1 MEQFVEWLILGQVI
15 FSLLLLV
22 PVFYWIMINSSK
34 PSTPEIK
41 EVSLA
46 EKKICV
52 ILPMRN
58 EISNVERKL
67 SSMIREILPH
77 PLVELIVADSDSEDG
92 TKDVAK
98 EILEESAL
106 EDDRWK
112 IMSFDVRGKNVA
124 LNGVLETI
132 DSDIIV
138 ISDADAFVSP
148 GWLEIVCS
156 RMEEREIGVVSGI
169 EREILA
175 DYQGFDDYYRGKSN
189 RLRILES
196 DIDSTPVL
204 EGSILAWKASALGSF
219 RLNERMNADD
229 AQIGFISIRRGYRA
243 IVDQRITFRGFEGSP
258 RRTLKESVRRAQGL
272 SIVLIKNS
280 YLAISNPRKS
290 SRMAIFNALFLY
302 VIFPWVAF
310 LFTMNSVFAFSID
323 PRIGNNWESASIFVI
338 LLTLISRQGR
348 FLGRGVLISMIAH
361 IQAIIGRRYQNWD
374 PVR

>member
-1 MEQFVEWLILGQVI
+1 MLGQVI

-77 PLVELIVADSDSEDG
+77 PLVELIVADSDSDDG

-106 EDDRWK
+106 EDDRWE

-124 LNGVLETI
+124 LNGVLKTI
-132 DSDIIV
+132 DSEIIV

-169 EREILA
+169 EMENLA

-196 DIDSTPVL
+196 GIDSTPVL

-280 YLAISNPRKS
+280 YLAITSPRKS

-302 VIFPWVAF
+302 IIFPWVAF
-310 LFTMNSVFAFSID
+310 LFTMNSVVAFSID
-323 PRIGNNWESASIFVI
+323 SRIGNTWESFSIFVI
-338 LLTLISRQGR
+338 LLTLMSRQGR
-348 FLGRGVLISMIAH
+348 FLGRGVLISIIAH
-361 IQAIIGRRYQNWD
+361 IQAITGRRYQNWD

>member
-1 MEQFVEWLILGQVI
+1 MFGQVI

-22 PVFYWIMINSSK
+22 PVFYWILINSSK
-34 PSTPEIK
+34 TSTLEIK
-41 EVSLA
+41 EISFA

-58 EISNVERKL
+58 EITNVDRKL
-67 SSMIREILPH
+67 SSMIGEILPH

-92 TKDVAK
+92 TKDIAK
-98 EILEESAL
+98 EILEESSL
-106 EDDRWK
+106 ENDRWK

-124 LNGVLETI
+124 LNRVLETI

-138 ISDADAFVSP
+138 ISDADALVSP

-156 RMEEREIGVVSGI
+156 RMEESDIGVVSGI
-169 EREILA
+169 EREILS
-175 DYQGFDDYYRGKSN
+175 DNQEFDDYYRGKSN

-196 DIDSTPVL
+196 NIDSTPVL
-204 EGSILAWKASALGSF
+204 EGSILAWKSSALGSF

-229 AQIGFISIRRGYRA
+229 AQIGFISIRSGYRA
-243 IVDQRITFRGFEGSP
+243 IVDWRITFRGFEGSP

-272 SIVLIKNS
+272 SMVLIKNS
-280 YLAISNPRKS
+280 YLAISSPRKS

-302 VIFPWVAF
+302 VIFPWVAL
-310 LFTMNSVFAFSID
+310 LFTMSSVMAFWID
-323 PRIGNNWESASIFVI
+323 PRIGNNWESFSIFAI
-338 LLTLISRQGR
+338 LVTLISRQGR
-348 FLGRGVLISMIAH
+348 FLSRGVLISILAH
-361 IQAIIGRRYQNWD
+361 IQAIIGIRYQNWD

>member
-1 MEQFVEWLILGQVI
+1 MLGQVI

-77 PLVELIVADSDSEDG
+77 PLVELIVADSDSDDG

-106 EDDRWK
+106 EDDRWE

-124 LNGVLETI
+124 LNGVLKTI
-132 DSDIIV
+132 DSEIIV

-169 EREILA
+169 EKEILA

-196 DIDSTPVL
+196 GIDSTPVL

-280 YLAISNPRKS
+280 YLAISSPRKS

-302 VIFPWVAF
+302 IIFPWVAF
-310 LFTMNSVFAFSID
+310 LFTMNSVVAFSID
-323 PRIGNNWESASIFVI
+323 SRIGNTWESFSIFVI
-338 LLTLISRQGR
+338 LLTLMSRQGR
-348 FLGRGVLISMIAH
+348 FLGRGVLISIIAH
-361 IQAIIGRRYQNWD
+361 IQAITGRRYQNWD

>member
-1 MEQFVEWLILGQVI
+1 MGWLMLGQVI

-77 PLVELIVADSDSEDG
+77 PLVELIVADSDSDDG

-106 EDDRWK
+106 EDDRWE

-124 LNGVLETI
+124 LNGVLKTI
-132 DSDIIV
+132 DSEIIV

-169 EREILA
+169 EMENLA

-196 DIDSTPVL
+196 GIDSTPVL

-280 YLAISNPRKS
+280 YLAISSPRKS

-302 VIFPWVAF
+302 IIFPWVAF
-310 LFTMNSVFAFSID
+310 LFTMNSVVAFSID
-323 PRIGNNWESASIFVI
+323 SRIGNTWESFSIFVI
-338 LLTLISRQGR
+338 LLTLMSRQGR
-348 FLGRGVLISMIAH
+348 FLGRGVLISIIAH
-361 IQAIIGRRYQNWD
+361 IQAITGRRYQNWD

>member
-1 MEQFVEWLILGQVI
+1 MLGQVI

-77 PLVELIVADSDSEDG
+77 PLVELIVADSDSDDG

-106 EDDRWK
+106 EDYRWE

-124 LNGVLETI
+124 LNGVLKTI
-132 DSDIIV
+132 DSEIIV

-169 EREILA
+169 EMENLA

-196 DIDSTPVL
+196 GIDSTPVL

-280 YLAISNPRKS
+280 YLAISSPRKS

-302 VIFPWVAF
+302 IIFPWVAF
-310 LFTMNSVFAFSID
+310 LFTMNSVVAFSID
-323 PRIGNNWESASIFVI
+323 SRIGNTWESFSIFVI
-338 LLTLISRQGR
+338 LLTLMSRQGR
-348 FLGRGVLISMIAH
+348 FLGRGVLISIIAH
-361 IQAIIGRRYQNWD
+361 IQAITGRRYQNWD

>member
-1 MEQFVEWLILGQVI
+1 MLGQVI

-77 PLVELIVADSDSEDG
+77 PLVELIVADSDSDDG

-106 EDDRWK
+106 EDDRWE

-124 LNGVLETI
+124 LNGVLKTI
-132 DSDIIV
+132 DSEIIV

-169 EREILA
+169 EMENLA

-196 DIDSTPVL
+196 GIDSTPVL
-204 EGSILAWKASALGSF
+204 EGSILAGKASALGSF

-280 YLAISNPRKS
+280 YLAISSPRKS

-302 VIFPWVAF
+302 IIFPWVAF
-310 LFTMNSVFAFSID
+310 LFTMNSVVAFSID
-323 PRIGNNWESASIFVI
+323 SRIGNTWESFSIFVI
-338 LLTLISRQGR
+338 LLTLMSRQGR
-348 FLGRGVLISMIAH
+348 FLGRGVLISIIAH
-361 IQAIIGRRYQNWD
+361 IQAITGRRYQNWD

>member
-1 MEQFVEWLILGQVI
+1 MLGQVI

-34 PSTPEIK
+34 PSTPEIN

-67 SSMIREILPH
+67 CSMIREILPH
-77 PLVELIVADSDSEDG
+77 PLVELIVADSDSDDG

-106 EDDRWK
+106 EDDRWE

-124 LNGVLETI
+124 LNGVLKTI
-132 DSDIIV
+132 DSEIIV

-169 EREILA
+169 EMENLA

-196 DIDSTPVL
+196 GIDSTPVL

-280 YLAISNPRKS
+280 YLAISSPRKS

-302 VIFPWVAF
+302 IIFPWVAF
-310 LFTMNSVFAFSID
+310 LFTMNSVVAFSID
-323 PRIGNNWESASIFVI
+323 SRIGNTWESFSIFVI
-338 LLTLISRQGR
+338 LLTLMSRQGR
-348 FLGRGVLISMIAH
+348 FLGRGVLISIIAH
-361 IQAIIGRRYQNWD
+361 IQAITGRRYQNWD

>member
-1 MEQFVEWLILGQVI
+1 MLGQVI

-22 PVFYWIMINSSK
+22 PVLYWIMINSSK
-34 PSTPEIK
+34 PSIPEIN
-41 EVSLA
+41 EVSIA

-77 PLVELIVADSDSEDG
+77 SLVELIVADSDSEDG

-106 EDDRWK
+106 ENDRWK

-148 GWLEIVCS
+148 GWLETVCS
-156 RMEEREIGVVSGI
+156 RLEEREIGVVSGI
-169 EREILA
+169 EREIIV
-175 DYQGFDDYYRGKSN
+175 DNQGFDHYYRGKSN

-204 EGSILAWKASALGSF
+204 EGSIIAWKASALGAF
-219 RLNERMNADD
+219 RLNESMNADD
-229 AQIGFISIRRGYRA
+229 AQIGFISIRSGYRA
-243 IVDQRITFRGFEGSP
+243 IVDQRITFRAFEGSP

-280 YLAISNPRKS
+280 YLAISSPRKR

-310 LFTMNSVFAFSID
+310 LFVMNSVFAFSID

-338 LLTLISRQGR
+338 LVTLISRRGR
-348 FLGRGVLISMIAH
+348 FLGRGVLISILAH

>member
-1 MEQFVEWLILGQVI
+1 MLGQVI

-34 PSTPEIK
+34 SSTPEIK

-98 EILEESAL
+98 EILEESTL

-219 RLNERMNADD
+219 RLNERVNADD

-272 SIVLIKNS
+272 SVVLIKNS
-280 YLAISNPRKS
+280 DLAISSPRKS
-290 SRMAIFNALFLY
+290 ARMAIFNALFLY
-302 VIFPWVAF
+302 VIFPWVAL
-310 LFTMNSVFAFSID
+310 LFTMSSVMAFWID
-323 PRIGNNWESASIFVI
+323 PRIGNNWESFSIFAI
-338 LLTLISRQGR
+338 LVTLISRQGR

>member
-1 MEQFVEWLILGQVI
+1 MLGQVI

-77 PLVELIVADSDSEDG
+77 PLVELIVADSDSDDG

-106 EDDRWK
+106 EDDRWE

-169 EREILA
+169 EMENLA

-196 DIDSTPVL
+196 GIDSTPVL

-280 YLAISNPRKS
+280 YLAISSPRKS

-302 VIFPWVAF
+302 IIFPWVAF
-310 LFTMNSVFAFSID
+310 LFTINSVVAFSID
-323 PRIGNNWESASIFVI
+323 SRIGNTWESFSIFVI
-338 LLTLISRQGR
+338 LLTLMSRQGR
-348 FLGRGVLISMIAH
+348 FLGRGVLISIIAH
-361 IQAIIGRRYQNWD
+361 IQAITGRRYQNWD

>member
-1 MEQFVEWLILGQVI
+1 MLGQVI

-77 PLVELIVADSDSEDG
+77 PLVELIVADSDSDDG

-106 EDDRWK
+106 EDDRWE

-124 LNGVLETI
+124 LNGVLKTI
-132 DSDIIV
+132 DSEIIV

-169 EREILA
+169 EMENLA

-196 DIDSTPVL
+196 GIDSTPVL

-280 YLAISNPRKS
+280 YLAISSPRKS

-302 VIFPWVAF
+302 IIFPWVAF
-310 LFTMNSVFAFSID
+310 LFTMNSVVAFSID
-323 PRIGNNWESASIFVI
+323 SRIGNTWESFSIFVI
-338 LLTLISRQGR
+338 LLTLMSRQGR
-348 FLGRGVLISMIAH
+348 FLGRGVLISIIAH
-361 IQAIIGRRYQNWD
+361 IQAITGRRYQNWD

>member
-1 MEQFVEWLILGQVI
+1 MLGQVI

-77 PLVELIVADSDSEDG
+77 PLVELIVADSDSDDG

-106 EDDRWK
+106 EDDRWE

-124 LNGVLETI
+124 LNGVLKTI
-132 DSDIIV
+132 DSEIIV

-169 EREILA
+169 EMENLA

-196 DIDSTPVL
+196 GIDSTPVL

-280 YLAISNPRKS
+280 YLAISSPRKS

-302 VIFPWVAF
+302 IIFPWVAF
-310 LFTMNSVFAFSID
+310 LFTMNSVVAFSID
-323 PRIGNNWESASIFVI
+323 SRVGNTWESFSIFVI
-338 LLTLISRQGR
+338 LLTLMSRQGR
-348 FLGRGVLISMIAH
+348 FLGRGVLISIIAH
-361 IQAIIGRRYQNWD
+361 IQAITGRRYQNWD

>member
-1 MEQFVEWLILGQVI
+1 MLGQVI

-77 PLVELIVADSDSEDG
+77 PLVELIVADSDSDDG

-106 EDDRWK
+106 EDDRWE

-124 LNGVLETI
+124 LNGVLKTI
-132 DSDIIV
+132 DSEIIV

-196 DIDSTPVL
+196 GIDSTPVL

-280 YLAISNPRKS
+280 YLAISSPRKS

-302 VIFPWVAF
+302 IIFPWVAF
-310 LFTMNSVFAFSID
+310 LFTVNSVVAFSID
-323 PRIGNNWESASIFVI
+323 SRIGNTWESFSIFVI
-338 LLTLISRQGR
+338 LLTLMSRQGR
-348 FLGRGVLISMIAH
+348 FLGRGVLISIIAH

>member
-1 MEQFVEWLILGQVI
+1 MLGQVI

-34 PSTPEIK
+34 PSTPEIN

-67 SSMIREILPH
+67 CSMIREILPH
-77 PLVELIVADSDSEDG
+77 PLVELIVADSDSDDG

-106 EDDRWK
+106 EDDRWE

-124 LNGVLETI
+124 LNGVLKTI
-132 DSDIIV
+132 DSEIIV

-169 EREILA
+169 EKEILA

-196 DIDSTPVL
+196 GIDSTPVL

-280 YLAISNPRKS
+280 YLAISSPRKS

-302 VIFPWVAF
+302 IIFPWVAF
-310 LFTMNSVFAFSID
+310 LFTMNSVVAFSID
-323 PRIGNNWESASIFVI
+323 SRIGNTWESFSIFVI
-338 LLTLISRQGR
+338 LLTLMSRQGR
-348 FLGRGVLISMIAH
+348 FLGRGVLISIIAH
-361 IQAIIGRRYQNWD
+361 IQAITGRRYQNWD

>member
-1 MEQFVEWLILGQVI
+1 LGQVI

-77 PLVELIVADSDSEDG
+77 PLVELIVADSDSDDG

-106 EDDRWK
+106 EDDRWE

-124 LNGVLETI
+124 LNGVLKTI
-132 DSDIIV
+132 DSEIIV
-138 ISDADAFVSP
+138 ISDTDAFVSP

-169 EREILA
+169 EMENLA

-196 DIDSTPVL
+196 GIDSTPVL

-280 YLAISNPRKS
+280 YLAISSPRKS

-302 VIFPWVAF
+302 IIFPWVAF
-310 LFTMNSVFAFSID
+310 LFTINSVVAFSID
-323 PRIGNNWESASIFVI
+323 SRIGNTWESFSIFVI
-338 LLTLISRQGR
+338 LLTLMSRQGR
-348 FLGRGVLISMIAH
+348 FLGRGVLISIIAH
-361 IQAIIGRRYQNWD
+361 IQAITGRRYQNWD